1 MKCKILA
8 LNASRIGNGIV
19 LTIGIGKQYE
29 EQVGKLVKRFNG
41 QKEYEIKELARKRS
55 LNSNAY
61 AWFLCDA
68 IAQKLGTTKEAVYR
82 QAVGDV
88 GVYEHLLFA
97 DTPTKTAAEAMK
109 DFKKKWYSNGVG
121 WLTKTIDDKTLH
133 AYYGSSTYSK
143 EEMAR
148 LIDWL
153 VDQAQEQGVPTMSDD
168 ELKLMIGR
176 WKE

>member
-8 LNASRIGNGIV
+8 LNASRIDNGIV

-41 QKEYEIKELARKRS
+41 QKEYEIKELAQKRS

-61 AWFLCDA
+61 AWLLCDA

-88 GVYEHLLFA
+88 GVCVPLTFTDPDAMTLF
-97 DTPTKTAAEAMK
+97 KR
-109 DFKKKWYSNGVG
+109 KWHSNGLG
-121 WLTKTIDDKTLH
+121 WLTKTLDDKTLP